1 MDYLKYIKPVV
12 SSFYASQGNFKES
25 LKDSVS
31 KMYIVAN
38 LNSQAIFPC
47 LLTPQHMDCSFPSPP
62 IAFSP
67 SIPPPTCLHPAFSGF
82 SRLLKLNTGV
92 VPLSL
97 LHSCP
102 PMGQRKGVR
111 KNMALSIPCFIL
123 LCLKQ
128 RGVLLVFTSAFGNSR
143 APFCFWND
151 LFLSAK
157 LKRCQ
162 EERA

>member
-1 MDYLKYIKPVV
+1 MV

-38 LNSQAIFPC
+38 MNSQAIFPC
-47 LLTPQHMDCSFPSPP
+47 QLTPQHMDCSFPSPP
-62 IAFSP
+62 HCFFSLHPTSNMPSP
-67 SIPPPTCLHPAFSGF
+67 SILWFLQAVET
-82 SRLLKLNTGV
+82 NTGV

-102 PMGQRKGVR
+102 PVGQRKGVR

-128 RGVLLVFTSAFGNSR
+128 RGVLLVFTAAFGNSR